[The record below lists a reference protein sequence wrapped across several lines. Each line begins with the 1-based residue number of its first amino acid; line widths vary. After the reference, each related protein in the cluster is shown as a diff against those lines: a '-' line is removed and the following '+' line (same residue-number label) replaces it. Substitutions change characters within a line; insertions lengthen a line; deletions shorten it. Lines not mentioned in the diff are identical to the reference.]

1 MAKYTLL
8 PPVETRKFHENDEN
22 WLTFIYITDV
32 SSQKI
37 REKSKNPEFLL
48 DAVINL
54 ITEMEV
60 DKFLSLL
67 HEEERSL

>member
-1 MAKYTLL
+1 MKRGNFTKMMKIGL
-8 PPVETRKFHENDEN
+8 PLF
-22 WLTFIYITDV
+22 ITDV

>member
-1 MAKYTLL
+1 MMKIGL
-8 PPVETRKFHENDEN
+8 PF
-22 WLTFIYITDV
+22 FITDV